1 MAAILLIKARVTAYD
16 HWRSAYDADS
26 AFRREHGVLG
36 DEVYCSPEDMTSI
49 LVLHSF
55 DSVDAAQHFTTD
67 PAFGET
73 MHSNGVIGNPIL
85 TITEVL

>member
-16 HWRSAYDADS
+16 HWRTSYDANNT
-26 AFRREHGVLG
+26 FRREHGVIG

-55 DSVDAAQHFTTD
+55 DTVDAAQHFTSD
-67 PAFGET
+67 PAFAEV
-73 MHSNGVIGNPIL
+73 MHSDGVIGNAIL
-85 TITEVL
+85 TITGIL

>member
-16 HWRSAYDADS
+16 HWRSAYDENS
-26 AFRREHGVLG
+26 TFRREHGVIG
-36 DEVYCSPEDMTSI
+36 DEVYCSPEDMTSV

-55 DSVDAAQHFTTD
+55 DTVDAAQRFTSD
-67 PAFGET
+67 PAFAET
-73 MHSNGVIGNPIL
+73 SHVTGVIGNPIL